1 VARGAMTT
9 EVIQRPKFR
18 RKRSADSVLA
28 GPEQDAFTLDE
39 VAEHN
44 TEDDCFIIVNG
55 KVHLES
61 VP

>member
-1 VARGAMTT
+1 MTT